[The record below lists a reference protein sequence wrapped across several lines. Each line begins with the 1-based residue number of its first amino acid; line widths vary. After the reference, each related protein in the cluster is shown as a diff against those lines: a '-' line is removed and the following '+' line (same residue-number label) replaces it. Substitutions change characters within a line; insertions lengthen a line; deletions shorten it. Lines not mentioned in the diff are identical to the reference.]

1 MSDVQGMVALVPSD
15 AMGKELLPWAHSN
28 RPPTGKAS
36 PPWAHRSSKR
46 NTATYHSAWDDG
58 GREKGHFNCSGKG
71 IATLAHREQEEGHS
85 YLLLPNAPAK
95 NYEGHRGPQLPT
107 ASALPSR
114 RDDFTSATL
123 PSRRHATIPSRRDDF
138 MLCNAPQS
146 EACNAPQLEG

>member
-1 MSDVQGMVALVPSD
+1 MVALVPSD
-15 AMGKELLPWAHSN
+15 ASKPVPLPQQTKS
-28 RPPTGKAS
+28 RL
-36 PPWAHRSSKR
+36 RVESSKR
-46 NTATYHSAWDDG
+46 NTATHHSAWDDG
-58 GREKGHFNCSGKG
+58 GREKGHFNCSGQG
-71 IATLAHREQEEGHS
+71 IATLAHREQDEGHS

-146 EACNAPQLEG
+146 EG